1 MEFCEYKFGFSDCTY
16 FTDEKNQSPEWLGN
30 LQDIELVSKPGMGT
44 WAHPYLVCSL
54 LCLAK

>member
-30 LQDIELVSKPGMGT
+30 L
-44 WAHPYLVCSL
+44 
-54 LCLAK
+54 